1 MSVLERLESIKV
13 GFELPFWDGLKWW
26 VRIRPKPLFMPRLP
40 TRFMSAE
47 AMEWIKKRPR
57 IVKR

>member
-1 MSVLERLESIKV
+1 MERLESIKV